1 MTTTDLPR
9 IPREVPDWH
18 ARAACQLFPELR
30 DAFHDAKPGTP
41 EHLAARII
49 CAACPVKLECAT
61 SALERGEPWGMWGGL
76 DRADRKAI
84 AAQHGYPVP
93 AMVPD
98 HGTDARY
105 KKNGCRCPDCKRAH
119 AVYEFDR
126 RARAR
131 AKAQQHGVWNSPLL
145 VLIAPVRTRRGRV
158 LGPGQYLLPLPGI
171 PAPRNAEPEP
181 AEPLALA
188 A

>member
-9 IPREVPDWH
+9 IPRTVPGWH
-18 ARAACQLFPELR
+18 EFGACQLFPEL
-30 DAFHDAKPGTP
+30 DWVDAKPGTP
-41 EHLAARII
+41 QHHAALIV
-49 CAACPVKLECAT
+49 CAACPVRLQCAT
-61 SALERGEPWGMWGGL
+61 DALKRGEPWGMWGGL

-84 AAQHGYPVP
+84 AAQYGYPVP

-105 KKNGCRCPDCKRAH
+105 KKNGCRCPDCKQGH

-131 AKAQQHGVWNSPLL
+131 AKALSRGVWASPLL
-145 VLIAPVRTRRGRV
+145 VLTHPVTVRRGRR
-158 LGPGQYLLPLPGI
+158 LGPGQYLLPLPGL
-171 PAPRNAEPEP
+171 PAPRHAEPEP
-181 AEPLALA
+181 AAEHLALA